1 MAAPREK
8 FETYARASRKTL
20 HKFPGNEWIVF
31 GVEHQY
37 LRGRKLSE
45 MMSGIVKY
53 AVVQFVPVPGREA
66 ISVAESGADVR
77 WIAWIRSLL
86 LELFPQDRPIDNRAI
101 GNHFGDSWVQRRKN
115 GSSPAETSANDED
128 FVGHT
133 TELSAEGKLSDS
145 FRQLAD
151 DIENVLVWRALEK
164 LAPTLPRSTPT
175 GIKNPISF
183 TRKILGK
190 RLLSGDRRHAIAKN
204 NHLLFLAGASR
215 GQELC
220 DDFFLESGSEH
231 PFSLVDVDDG
241 DSPTEVNY
249 ENMNYIYGINA
260 VAEALKARGRTFAW
274 VGVAKERHDLRL
286 KHVVDECRRQ
296 GVAVKFVARDE
307 LDHMAG
313 NNAHQGVVAVTSAK
327 QYNDLE
333 DVVAAKRGQ
342 YSLMVVLDGV
352 EDPHNLG
359 AILRT
364 ADAAGADG
372 VVIPERRA
380 AGVTAIVTKTSAGA
394 SEHLPI
400 AKVTNIART
409 LEELKA
415 QNLWMVG
422 LDERGAQSYDSLDYN
437 MDCAIVLGAE
447 GKGLH
452 DLVAR
457 KCDFLVS
464 IPMLGKVPSLN
475 VSVAAGV
482 ILYEIVRQRRKKSA

>member
-1 MAAPREK
+1 
-8 FETYARASRKTL
+8 
-20 HKFPGNEWIVF
+20 
-31 GVEHQY
+31 
-37 LRGRKLSE
+37 
-45 MMSGIVKY
+45 
-53 AVVQFVPVPGREA
+53 
-66 ISVAESGADVR
+66 
-77 WIAWIRSLL
+77 
-86 LELFPQDRPIDNRAI
+86 
-101 GNHFGDSWVQRRKN
+101 
-115 GSSPAETSANDED
+115 
-128 FVGHT
+128 
-133 TELSAEGKLSDS
+133 
-145 FRQLAD
+145 
-151 DIENVLVWRALEK
+151 
-164 LAPTLPRSTPT
+164 
-175 GIKNPISF
+175 
-183 TRKILGK
+183 
-190 RLLSGDRRHAIAKN
+190 
-204 NHLLFLAGASR
+204 
-215 GQELC
+215 
-220 DDFFLESGSEH
+220 
-231 PFSLVDVDDG
+231 
-241 DSPTEVNY
+241 
-249 ENMNYIYGINA
+249 MNYIYGINA

-296 GVAVKFVARDE
+296 GVAVRFVPREE

-333 DVVAAKRGQ
+333 DVVAAKRAQ
-342 YSLMVVLDGV
+342 YSLIVVLDGV

-372 VVIPERRA
+372 AVIPERRA

-422 LDERGAQSYDSLDYN
+422 LDERGKQSYDALDYN

-464 IPMLGKVPSLN
+464 IPMLGKVSSLN
-475 VSVAAGV
+475 VSVAAG
-482 ILYEIVRQRRKKSA
+482 IMLYEVVRQRRKKSA